1 MSSKEGKLAFMWVE
15 DENSCS
21 ATDTGKTKYYWRCF
35 GFGCE
40 FPFLEVET
48 TDTKDDSMTIFVCH
62 H

>member
-1 MSSKEGKLAFMWVE
+1 MWVE

-48 TDTKDDSMTIFVCH
+48 TDTRDDSMTIFVCH